1 MWRLRTNVK
10 KSVQEHEVYQGK
22 GSFSAQLL
30 DGYRKQV
37 QANKH
42 LGVLLSEDLSWKS
55 HIFAVVAKSNIL
67 LGLLK
72 RTFGKRSKALL
83 VGYNEIIEGL
93 WAKTP

>member
-1 MWRLRTNVK
+1 MKFTRARDPLARNCST
-10 KSVQEHEVYQGK
+10 
-22 GSFSAQLL
+22 A
-30 DGYRKQV
+30 RKQV

-42 LGVLLSEDLSWKS
+42 LGVFLSEDLSWKS

-83 VGYNEIIEGL
+83 VGYNGIIV
-93 WAKTP
+93 KYIY

>member
-1 MWRLRTNVK
+1 MKFTRARDPLAHNC
-10 KSVQEHEVYQGK
+10 SM
-22 GSFSAQLL
+22 A
-30 DGYRKQV
+30 RKQV

-42 LGVLLSEDLSWKS
+42 LGVFLSEDLSWKS

-83 VGYNEIIEGL
+83 VGYNGIIEGL
-93 WAKTP
+93 WAKTS